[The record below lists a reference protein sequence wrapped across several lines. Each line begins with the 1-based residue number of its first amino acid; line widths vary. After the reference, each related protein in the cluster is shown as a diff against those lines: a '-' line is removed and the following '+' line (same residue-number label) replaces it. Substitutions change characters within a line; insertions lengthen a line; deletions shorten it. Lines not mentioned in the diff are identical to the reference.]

1 MAKKKQS
8 EPTTVAQETNV
19 DLPEIVTKKHFA
31 EGEMVAQIFKDEKV
45 APETISA
52 STAEQTTA
60 TANSTDGT
68 FTLTDDHSS
77 STITEVLP
85 IAEETKTVEV
95 ETKLVPV
102 VEEKTV
108 VVDKEFL
115 YRMLVGLSR
124 GHVTYYTYAQVTG
137 MVGKLFGVEGT
148 DRQAKWDEI
157 KEYIQ
162 KR

>member
-8 EPTTVAQETNV
+8 EPTTVAQET
-19 DLPEIVTKKHFA
+19 T
-31 EGEMVAQIFKDEKV
+31 V
-45 APETISA
+45 APETMSA
-52 STAEQTTA
+52 STAEETVDLTNFTPDA
-60 TANSTDGT
+60 PTGVTELVVEDST
-68 FTLTDDHSS
+68 
-77 STITEVLP
+77 TITEALP
-85 IAEETKTVEV
+85 VVAETKTVEV

-108 VVDKEFL
+108 AVDKEFL

-124 GHVTYYTYAQVTG
+124 GHTNYYTYAQVTG
-137 MVGKLFGVEGT
+137 MIGKLFYVDGAEK
-148 DRQAKWDEI
+148 QAKWDEI